1 MPWVK
6 RTKGWDS
13 GGVAFPRELWAWSW
27 SFLLLAE
34 IPQSRVHTRCLGR
47 RENKVW
53 WGLTLCPLLL
63 QWLLVPC
70 VGELYLNQV
79 WPVETHTPP
88 SPTPPADQEPELLHS
103 SPVPPPSLPPISSAY
118 QSMAIFLPTPARNF
132 NDHYW
137 DLCAGFKGN
146 ADLAVAQGVCS
157 TQPANRTRHR
167 LVLAATC
174 VPEVNGGSG
183 CRYKPAQSTGCSR

>member
-13 GGVAFPRELWAWSW
+13 GGVAFPRELWAWSL

-63 QWLLVPC
+63 QWLRVPC

-79 WPVETHTPP
+79 WPVETHSPP
-88 SPTPPADQEPELLHS
+88 SPPPPADQEPKSCCTVPRCLL
-103 SPVPPPSLPPISSAY
+103 PPSPWSPLHTNQWLFSFQHQPGILMTITGIYVRASRVMQTLPWHRVCAPPS
-118 QSMAIFLPTPARNF
+118 QPTGPDIAWF
-132 NDHYW
+132 W
-137 DLCAGFKGN
+137 
-146 ADLAVAQGVCS
+146 
-157 TQPANRTRHR
+157 QP
-167 LVLAATC
+167 LVSL
-174 VPEVNGGSG
+174 
-183 CRYKPAQSTGCSR
+183 K